1 MSRLN
6 VEPLSR
12 EFLLQQKRCCKNLC
26 KNCPYKNKNMEKV
39 DVVIQTYGKQW
50 QLLCTL
56 NSLFKYSE
64 KWIDKVYLIEE
75 FKHPFN
81 DTIDEIFKHNFPI
94 IHKKNN
100 RFVNIYQ
107 TKSKNVPV
115 DLIRHQWG
123 IEQSDKKY
131 VFICHND
138 VLFTED
144 IIGNML
150 NEIGTCVGI
159 GEIGQCW
166 NCPAKAQGL
175 CSGEK
180 FYDWNPTFEDLK
192 QLRLP
197 HIRTRLDNLDKDI
210 PKLLPECRLNE
221 FACLIDKEVCIKE
234 GRPYFGEFDD
244 DSGTEW
250 FKSMY
255 KKGYK
260 FKDYRKDFIHAY
272 WANLGG
278 HETEQHEKLYYNAE
292 KIAKQFYEENYK

>member
-1 MSRLN
+1 M
-6 VEPLSR
+6 E
-12 EFLLQQKRCCKNLC
+12 
-26 KNCPYKNKNMEKV
+26 NKTEKC
-39 DVVIQTYGKQW
+39 DVIIQTFGKPW

-56 NSLFKYSE
+56 KSLIEWSGE
-64 KWIDKVYLIEE
+64 HIDKIYLMEE
-75 FKHPFN
+75 FTHPFN
-81 DTIDEIFKHNFPI
+81 DNIEEVFKHNIPI
-94 IHKKNN
+94 IHKKND
-100 RFVNIYQ
+100 RFINIYQ
-107 TKSKNVPV
+107 TRSSEVPI

-123 IEQSDKKY
+123 IEQSDKKH

-150 NEIGTCVGI
+150 QEIGDCVGI

-180 FYDWNPTFEDLK
+180 FYDWNPSFEDLK

-197 HIRTRLDNLDKDI
+197 YIRTRRDNLDKDV

-221 FACLIDKEVCIKE
+221 FACLIDREACIKE
-234 GRPYFGEFDD
+234 GRPYFGEFDE
-244 DSGTEW
+244 DSGTAW
-250 FKSMY
+250 FRVMY

-260 FKDYRKDFIHAY
+260 FKDYRKGFIHAY
-272 WANLGG
+272 WAKAGG
-278 HETEQHEKLYYNAE
+278 HEVEQREKLYWE
-292 KIAKQFYEENYK
+292 SEEIAKQYFKENYA